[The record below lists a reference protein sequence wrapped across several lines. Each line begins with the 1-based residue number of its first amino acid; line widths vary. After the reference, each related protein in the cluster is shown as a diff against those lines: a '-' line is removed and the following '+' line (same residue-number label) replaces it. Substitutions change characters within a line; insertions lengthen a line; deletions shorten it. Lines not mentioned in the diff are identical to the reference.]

1 MKSKSLFLNMREA
14 TDAPLRAAKSRGF
27 QRHPAWPGLSS
38 GSEVEWRGEIRF
50 KELRARSP
58 QTRDRVFHP
67 QPSYD
72 SRQCPFQGAWHT
84 LFLEMTNKVVAEGS
98 VRPMDK
104 PTQIEE
110 CRAEKPILSQNMY
123 SGAIEC
129 RPPGPP
135 RPFRALPS
143 ST

>member
-1 MKSKSLFLNMREA
+1 MKSKSLFLMWRSGRSRLCERRN
-14 TDAPLRAAKSRGF
+14 RGF
-27 QRHPAWPGLSS
+27 KDIPRGQGCRQVQNSDG
-38 GSEVEWRGEIRF
+38 RGEIRF

-67 QPSYD
+67 HRSYD
-72 SRQCPFQGAWHT
+72 SRQCPFQGVWHT
-84 LFLEMTNKVVAEGS
+84 LFLEMMNKVVAEGP

-110 CRAEKPILSQNMY
+110 CRAEKPVLSQNTY